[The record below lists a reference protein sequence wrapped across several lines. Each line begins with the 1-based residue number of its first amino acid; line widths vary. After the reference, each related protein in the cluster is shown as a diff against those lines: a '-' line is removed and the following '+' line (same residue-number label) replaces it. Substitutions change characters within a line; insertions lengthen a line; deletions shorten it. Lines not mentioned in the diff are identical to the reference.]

1 MTNFKYSEFVHLI
14 QTEPMYMFFCAS
26 MVVVGALGLAI
37 LCYEVFTW
45 FRGGN
50 E

>member
-26 MVVVGALGLAI
+26 MVVVGVLGLAI
-37 LCYEVFTW
+37 LVYEVFTW
-45 FRGGN
+45 FRGV